1 MAALLRA
8 LDPNR
13 HLVTTSHAL
22 YPLDPNVWVEGG
34 LDFTQ
39 IHFYADVFP
48 ALHDISA
55 TVTSLTADR
64 LAVTGKPV
72 LFGELGLGDLETTRA
87 ADPTGI
93 AVHDGLWAGV
103 VSGGIGTGMTWWW
116 NNLVAAEPDRYYPV
130 FGAVARFVDGVRWD
144 RERFAPART
153 NVESAHS
160 IVAYGLAG
168 KRTLLLWLKDDA
180 FQWDAPDAV
189 QVSDASLTVAK
200 RWCGRGSIPG
210 RARGSGRSNSAITC
224 RCHRSRVISRSA
236 RGGAEGC
243 INATGWRR

>member
-1 MAALLRA
+1 VARWGWSTQLIAWELWNEVDLTLAPSAAVTAWHADMAALLRA

-55 TVTSLTADR
+55 TMTSLTADR

-130 FGAVARFVDGVRWD
+130 FGAVARSSTACAGIASGSR
-144 RERFAPART
+144 RLAPTSR
-153 NVESAHS
+153 
-160 IVAYGLAG
+160 
-168 KRTLLLWLKDDA
+168 
-180 FQWDAPDAV
+180 APIR
-189 QVSDASLTVAK
+189 SSLTASPANG
-200 RWCGRGSIPG
+200 RFSCGSRTMPFNGTL
-210 RARGSGRSNSAITC
+210 RTRC
-224 RCHRSRVISRSA
+224 R
-236 RGGAEGC
+236 
-243 INATGWRR
+243 